1 MDETDNVKSLSI
13 ENIKQMMECPKF
25 YLANYFENV
34 KSKID
39 IEFVKLRLSL
49 NDEIAFEQ
57 DKIKWLKLIDLID
70 KCQAKCINN
79 KIPSDLIEQT
89 KKKLDN
95 FESKQ
100 IDKNLHKERKRL
112 KHSNQ
117 QDANEIEQN
126 DEHIEIKAIKN
137 KLESFLLSND
147 SILVFQNFKQQKFTL
162 GVEEGFTQSEIEK

>member
-57 DKIKWLKLIDLID
+57 DKIKWLNLIDLID

-89 KKKLDN
+89 KKKLDY

-137 KLESFLLSND
+137 KLESFLLTND
-147 SILVFQNFKQQKFTL
+147 SLLVFQNFKQKKFTL
-162 GVEEGFTQSEIEK
+162 VVEDGFTQSEIEK